1 MASVEEFT
9 FLYGDGPLPGND
21 DSTPNF
27 LWHAV
32 RAIFA
37 EGGARVYVMRVP
49 DTSAQSQVTAYESAL
64 RVLEKQD
71 DISIVA
77 APGATHTATGDSA
90 ARRRADAVVDALILH
105 AERIRTRF
113 AVIDAVNGLDVQGVI
128 AQRSQLTSSYAAL
141 YYPWIRTTDPLTRR
155 DILLPPSGFVAGVYA
170 RVDATRGVW
179 TAPANET
186 VRSAVG
192 LERVIDAAERESL
205 QRAGVD
211 EIRAV
216 TDRGIVLWGART
228 TSNDPE
234 WRYINIR
241 RYATFLERSI
251 NEGLQWAIF
260 EPNGEALW
268 SAVRSAVGDF
278 LDVQWRAGAL
288 MGSMTGEAYFVR
300 CDRSTMTEDD
310 LNDGRLICV
319 VGVAVQRPAEFVILR
334 IGLWT
339 ATHCP

>member
-1 MASVEEFT
+1 MLEE
-9 FLYGDGPLPGND
+9 
-21 DSTPNF
+21 
-27 LWHAV
+27 
-32 RAIFA
+32 
-37 EGGARVYVMRVP
+37 
-49 DTSAQSQVTAYESAL
+49 
-64 RVLEKQD
+64 QD

-77 APGATHTATGDSA
+77 APGATHTATGDPAA

-105 AERIRTRF
+105 AERMRTRF

-128 AQRSQLTSSYAAL
+128 AQRSRLTSSHAAL
-141 YYPWIRTTDPLTRR
+141 YYPWIRTADPLTGR

-179 TAPANET
+179 KTPANKT

-192 LERVIDAAERESL
+192 LERVINAAERESL

-211 EIRAV
+211 DIRTV
-216 TDRGIVLWGART
+216 TSRGIVLWGART
-228 TSNDPE
+228 TSDDPE

-241 RYATFLERSI
+241 RYAAFLEHSI
-251 NEGLQWAIF
+251 SEGLQWAVF

-268 SAVRSAVGDF
+268 SAVRSAASEF

-288 MGSMTGEAYFVR
+288 MGSRTEEAYFVR
-300 CDRSTMTEDD
+300 CDRSTMTQDD
-310 LNDGRLICV
+310 LNEWSLDLRGRRAL
-319 VGVAVQRPAEFVILR
+319 QRPAEFVILR

-339 ATHCP
+339 ASHCPGERAGP